1 MVKFLEWLAR
11 IFIGTLPEKVR
22 VTDTEKSTSEPQP
35 SIQVVGPVVRGES
48 SYPWYMTQAVKKLL
62 EAIRVHEAGKAGYNA
77 DFRNNNKWDLQ
88 KYTLDEVIV
97 LSRSQVT
104 KGEPSSAI
112 GGYQFLTKTL
122 VSLKSS
128 LGLRGN
134 ERFTPEFQDDLA
146 VALLIRRGL
155 MAYIHDKLS
164 AERFCN
170 KLAMEWASLPV
181 VTDIQGSR
189 RYIKS
194 GQSYYA
200 GDGLNK
206 AFHKPERIMALVKA
220 IKPEL
225 EQAEKLN
232 ARTTS

>member
-1 MVKFLEWLAR
+1 MTH
-11 IFIGTLPEKVR
+11 G
-22 VTDTEKSTSEPQP
+22 
-35 SIQVVGPVVRGES
+35 VV
-48 SYPWYMTQAVKKLL
+48 KLL
-62 EAIRVHEAGKAGYNA
+62 EAIRLHEAGKAGYNA

-88 KYTLDEVIV
+88 KYTLDEVIA

-122 VSLKSS
+122 ISLKTS
-128 LGLRGN
+128 LGLKGG
-134 ERFTPEFQDDLA
+134 ERFTTDFQDDLA
-146 VALLIRRGL
+146 FALMIRRGL
-155 MAYIHDKLS
+155 WAYIHDKLT

-181 VTDIQGSR
+181 VTDMQGSR
-189 RYIKS
+189 RYIRR

-225 EQAEKLN
+225 VEAEKLN